1 MSVTFPTYVLLMA
14 SRLTGDG
21 LDGLDIIFTQG
32 LVGLVMVAAIA
43 DQQQWSEFYVQSSLI
58 LFLTPDLIDY
68 QSAKQEYKKSGNVT
82 KEYHQADLDRGFNTT
97 GLWAYSRHPNFAAEQ
112 SIWVCLYTWSCFVT
126 RTYYHWAG
134 VGALSYLML
143 FQGSTWLTELLSSQK
158 YPEYAEYQKRVG
170 MFVPGFKSGLP
181 GNFSDRKVSGV
192 KQQKSQ

>member
-1 MSVTFPTYVLLMA
+1 MSVTFPTYALLVA

-21 LDGLDIIFTQG
+21 LDGLDIIFSQG

-43 DQQQWSEFYVQSSLI
+43 DQQQWSEFYLQISKIFFFTS
-58 LFLTPDLIDY
+58 DSIDY
-68 QSAKQEYKKSGNVT
+68 QNAKQEYKKSGNVHQ
-82 KEYHQADLDRGFNTT
+82 EYHQEDLDRGFNTT

-112 SIWVCLYTWSCFVT
+112 SIWVTLYTWSCFVT

-170 MFVPGFKSGLP
+170 MFVPGLKSGLP
-181 GNFSDRKVSGV
+181 GNFSDKRVSGI